1 MLRKIGKMTI
11 KIAALFFIAV
21 LGYVIYMQ
29 VQYYRIADFTE
40 IDTQNPQQ
48 EQLKTE
54 TPYRIMKI
62 GRASCR
68 ERV

>member
-29 VQYYRIADFTE
+29 VQYYRIRF
-40 IDTQNPQQ
+40 
-48 EQLKTE
+48 
-54 TPYRIMKI
+54 YRD
-62 GRASCR
+62 
-68 ERV
+68 